1 MAFFFGS
8 WASVSVHKL
17 DTESVTLPI
26 PRLPSGSWH
35 VEELEERSGGLDVQ
49 DFDVV
54 DIVLFSTPDAAK
66 LLQHLV
72 LEPVQD
78 VEVLVPLVQ
87 LPHPT
92 DLPTHPRP

>member
-1 MAFFFGS
+1 M
-8 WASVSVHKL
+8 
-17 DTESVTLPI
+17 TLPI
-26 PRLPSGSWH
+26 PMLPSGSWH

-87 LPHPT
+87 LLHPT